1 MKLLIIGNPIAGMGY
16 SRRRVE
22 ELAGLLT
29 RNGHSLEIFFTEK
42 PGDAS
47 MRAAGTDNRFDR
59 IVVVGGDGTLNEV
72 LNGLVDPSAT
82 PIIHAASGT
91 ANMLARELGI
101 PTRIPDVASL
111 VESGMIKLID
121 MGIASGI
128 RFILVAGVGFDSFV
142 TMHVKAMRART
153 LGYRGYVKPVLK
165 AGHAY
170 HPINL
175 NIWVD
180 EQGPIPGQM
189 VMVLKTRYYGGIF
202 IFAEDA
208 RPDSGFFHIRIF
220 PRGTRSAIL
229 KYGIMGLARK
239 VSLLKDVISIK
250 GKKLKIEAEAPA
262 PFQVDGDHAGW
273 TPVEIEILPS
283 VIPIVVPA
291 GKGGF
296 SFRGQDEMKLK

>member
-1 MKLLIIGNPIAGMGY
+1 MNLLIIANPIAGRGY
-16 SRRRVE
+16 AKRRVDQ
-22 ELAGLLT
+22 LAGLLS
-29 RNGHSLEIFFTEK
+29 RNGHNLEIFFSEK

-47 MRAAGTDNRFDR
+47 TRAADINNYFDR

-82 PIIHAASGT
+82 PLVHVASGT

-101 PTRIPDVASL
+101 PSGISHVANL
-111 VESGMIKLID
+111 VKTGTTKFID
-121 MGIASGI
+121 MGIASGR

-142 TMHVKAMRART
+142 TMSVKSMRASK
-153 LGYRGYVKPVLK
+153 LGYRGYIKPVLK

-180 EQGPIPGQM
+180 EQGPIAGQM

-202 IFAEDA
+202 VFADDA

-229 KYGIMGLARK
+229 KYGIMGFARK
-239 VSLLKDVISIK
+239 VSILKDVISIK
-250 GKKLKIEAEAPA
+250 GKKLKIEAETPA
-262 PFQVDGDHAGW
+262 PLQLDGDHRGW
-273 TPVEIEILPS
+273 TPVDIEL
-283 VIPIVVPA
+283 IPAAVPIIVPA
-291 GKGGF
+291 GRAGSSSSGLVW
-296 SFRGQDEMKLK
+296 G